1 MNLLKP
7 IILLSVVTVLS
18 SACVSRTST
27 IEKGYGEDLTEKK
40 IVWIWQDE
48 FRNSK

>member
-1 MNLLKP
+1 MNMLNS
-7 IILLSVVTVLS
+7 IILLSVVTILS
-18 SACVSRTST
+18 SACVSRTT
-27 IEKGYGEDLTEKK
+27 TVEKGYGEDVTAKK